1 MRPPPILVHVAGAP
15 GPDRVQRC
23 LSCGAELYDG
33 RPHYEGRTVV
43 LIGEPDLDG
52 PSWWPAG
59 ALVATDRHVAGN
71 GPVIT
76 YVVEA
81 NVPLDDDEEQP
92 CTGPSRRG

>member
-1 MRPPPILVHVAGAP
+1 MRPPPILVHVAGA
-15 GPDRVQRC
+15 GPSSPDHVQRC

-33 RPHYEGRTVV
+33 RPFFEGRAVV
-43 LIGEPDLDG
+43 LAGDDDG

-81 NVPLDDDEEQP
+81 AVPLDDDEQP
-92 CTGPSRRG
+92 CRSR